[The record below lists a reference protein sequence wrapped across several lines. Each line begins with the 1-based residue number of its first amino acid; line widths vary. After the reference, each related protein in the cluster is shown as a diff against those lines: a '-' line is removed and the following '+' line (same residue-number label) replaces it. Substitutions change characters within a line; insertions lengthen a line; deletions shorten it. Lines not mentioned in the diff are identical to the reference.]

1 MKKIQDL
8 AKIIGVEIDDTL
20 KDINRHKDIRGNWRT
35 LVRLVVS
42 FYIENSL
49 NDQQTML
56 LSKLTSEQRAF
67 MRRTNRSHKTINV
80 SNLFNASDILP
91 EPFDT
96 PENGFSDE
104 QQDAIVAR
112 VKEYLKSIGNI
123 SIFTVHTFNLFELC
137 NYDVLYDC
145 KTGKEIHERS
155 YLSSGFNDD
164 DEKVK
169 NILSNYLQEL
179 IDNGEVTEVNTYNLG
194 IAHGLDKDKHNDE
207 SESIIG

>member
-8 AKIIGVEIDDTL
+8 ARIVGVEIDDTL
-20 KDINRHKDIRGNWRT
+20 KEINRQKDIRGNWRT

-56 LSKLTSEQRAF
+56 LSKLTSEQKAF
-67 MRRTNRSHKTINV
+67 MQRTKRGRNTFNV

-91 EPFDT
+91 EPFET

-112 VKEYLKSIGNI
+112 VKEFIKSIGNI
-123 SIFTVHTFNLFELC
+123 SIFTVHTFNISELC
-137 NYDVLYDC
+137 NYEVLYDC
-145 KTGKEIHERS
+145 KTGKEIRERS

-169 NILSNYLQEL
+169 NILSNYMQEL
-179 IDNGEVTEVNTYNLG
+179 IDNGEVSVSNTYFQ
-194 IAHGLDKDKHNDE
+194 
-207 SESIIG
+207 